1 MKRAVFGFL
10 VLALGLVLAQA
21 PKVDGKIAPGEYAK
35 SFRHDKSGF
44 TLYWSIVGDT
54 IYLGLEGESKGWI
67 GLGFLRREDGQ
78 EEGELTSTSSTW
90 TGGSWWPWTCT
101 RPSAPGPRSPD
112 EKEGGKNSILAA
124 AATYEGGRWT
134 VEFSRKL
141 KTGEPTDVEIVPGR
155 KLILMLARWRTRW
168 TPRRSTRRP
177 SAGTW
182 RTSPSRSGFRGPGFS
197 QGLFFPWGFIP
208 LTFIDAWVP

>member
-35 SFRHDKSGF
+35 SFKHDKSGF

-67 GLGFLRREDGQ
+67 GLGFLPEKTDKKKGADQYLFYMDGGKLVALDMYQ
-78 EEGELTSTSSTW
+78 TKR
-90 TGGSWWPWTCT
+90 TGSPV
-101 RPSAPGPRSPD
+101 PD

-141 KTGEPTDVEIVPGR
+141 KTGEPTDMDITPG
-155 KLILMLARWRTRW
+155 KKFFLMLAHSDKMDPKEEHKKTARWYVEDF
-168 TPRRSTRRP
+168 
-177 SAGTW
+177 A
-182 RTSPSRSGFRGPGFS
+182 F
-197 QGLFFPWGFIP
+197 
-208 LTFIDAWVP
+208 

>member
-35 SFRHDKSGF
+35 SFKHDKSGI
-44 TLYWSIVGDT
+44 TLYWSVVGDT
-54 IYLGLEGESKGWI
+54 LYLALEGESKGWV
-67 GLGFLRREDGQ
+67 GVGFLAEKTDKKKGADQYLFYMDGGKLVALDLYQ
-78 EEGELTSTSSTW
+78 TKR
-90 TGGSWWPWTCT
+90 TG
-101 RPSAPGPRSPD
+101 APVAD

-141 KTGEPTDVEIVPGR
+141 KTGEATDVEIVPGR
-155 KLILMLARWRTRW
+155 KLILMLAHSDKMDPKEEHKKTERWYVEDF
-168 TPRRSTRRP
+168 
-177 SAGTW
+177 A
-182 RTSPSRSGFRGPGFS
+182 F
-197 QGLFFPWGFIP
+197 
-208 LTFIDAWVP
+208 

>member
-1 MKRAVFGFL
+1 MKGAVFGFL

-35 SFRHDKSGF
+35 SFKHDKSGF

-54 IYLGLEGESKGWI
+54 LYLGLEGESKGWI
-67 GLGFLRREDGQ
+67 GIGLLGEKTDKKKGSDNYLFYM
-78 EEGELTSTSSTW
+78 EGGKLVALDMYQTKR
-90 TGGSWWPWTCT
+90 TG
-101 RPSAPGPRSPD
+101 APVPD

-155 KLILMLARWRTRW
+155 KLILMLAVADKMDPKEEHKKTQRWYVEDF
-168 TPRRSTRRP
+168 
-177 SAGTW
+177 A
-182 RTSPSRSGFRGPGFS
+182 F
-197 QGLFFPWGFIP
+197 
-208 LTFIDAWVP
+208 